1 MEIVADASVH
11 GLAPST
17 RGKGPRDAGIGDA
30 KDCEATT
37 RDEPNGEPAMAALP
51 PSESPETSSP
61 VSRLLPVPV
70 ALLRSLALV
79 CLSPDA
85 RIELPPTRFPH
96 LVSLRIVAA
105 DCDLAPFRV
114 DRALAA
120 SRHLTD

>member
-1 MEIVADASVH
+1 
-11 GLAPST
+11 
-17 RGKGPRDAGIGDA
+17 
-30 KDCEATT
+30 
-37 RDEPNGEPAMAALP
+37 
-51 PSESPETSSP
+51 